1 MYFKDNKNRKKIFSS
16 QIIVQQE
23 NYEDT
28 HILHILAAL
37 SSQKK
42 NLTLENS
49 SQTTVGLSTALYL

>member
-16 QIIVQQE
+16 QMIVQQE

-42 NLTLENS
+42 KP
-49 SQTTVGLSTALYL
+49 YFRKR

>member
-1 MYFKDNKNRKKIFSS
+1 MYFKDNNNRKKIFSI
-16 QIIVQQE
+16 QIIVQE

-42 NLTLENS
+42 KLTLEIG